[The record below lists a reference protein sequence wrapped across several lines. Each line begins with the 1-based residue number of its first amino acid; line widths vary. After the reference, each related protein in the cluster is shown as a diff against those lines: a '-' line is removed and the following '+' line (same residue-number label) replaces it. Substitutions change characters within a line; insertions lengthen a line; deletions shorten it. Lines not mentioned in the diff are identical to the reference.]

1 MNELIYIQYEIG
13 CTENSIKKI
22 LFVLVNTATG
32 NQICSKIDKKIINL
46 WI

>member
-1 MNELIYIQYEIG
+1 MNEMIYIPHKIG

-22 LFVLVNTATG
+22 IFVLVNTAAG
-32 NQICSKIDKKIINL
+32 IKICSKIDKKIINL